1 MAKSHKHKSSGHS
14 GHSHHSGHSGDGS
27 GAKFVKWMQDDMAAW
42 PEKTGADQR
51 DVQSFSDELWG
62 LSKEIE
68 RVEGELKSLKENHKD
83 LSDKKKHAEEYPA
96 HIDIRNFHTAAHRL
110 WGDSPSMEDL
120 RGLAHTSR
128 NPKMLSSVENFK
140 G

>member
-1 MAKSHKHKSSGHS
+1 MAKSPSKAKSTPVPV
-14 GHSHHSGHSGDGS
+14 GHSGDGS

-51 DVQSFSDELWG
+51 DVKSFDDELWG

-120 RGLAHTSR
+120 RALAFISH
-128 NPKMLSSVENFK
+128 NPTMLSAVENFK
-140 G
+140 R

>member
-1 MAKSHKHKSSGHS
+1 MNLKLQGNTDLKRELDHHAQFLKMAKSHKHKSSGHS

-96 HIDIRNFHTAAHRL
+96 HIDIRNFNYTCTKQY
-110 WGDSPSMEDL
+110 W
-120 RGLAHTSR
+120 
-128 NPKMLSSVENFK
+128 NC
-140 G
+140 